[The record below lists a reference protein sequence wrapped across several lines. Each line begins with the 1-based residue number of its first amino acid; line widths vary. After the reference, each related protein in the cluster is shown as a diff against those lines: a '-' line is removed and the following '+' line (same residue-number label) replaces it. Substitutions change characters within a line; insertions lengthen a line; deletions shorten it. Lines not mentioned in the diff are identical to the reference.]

1 MAVSTRARIS
11 RRPLPRP
18 APPQFKGMASARR
31 LSVFQRRIELGLS
44 PTTLDLLFEQI
55 RVVSEGGLAGER
67 YAGSTMLILD
77 LVALASRLSDDA
89 DAATARRFA
98 DLAPEDARVRARARQ
113 IAFDE
118 ARRLA
123 GGVLIQPEIDFE
135 VRARGPVVQLALN
148 VEATLRRQSP

>member
-31 LSVFQRRIELGLS
+31 LSVFQRRIEVGLS
-44 PTTLDLLFEQI
+44 PTTLDLLFEQL
-55 RVVSEGGLAGER
+55 RVVSEGALDGDR

-77 LVALASRLSDDA
+77 LAALAARLSDDP

-98 DLAPEDARVRARARQ
+98 ELAPDDPRVRARARA

-123 GGVLIQPEIDFE
+123 GGTLIQPEIDLE

-148 VEATLRRQSP
+148 VEATLRRSNP